1 MSSRTIDHSGR
12 DVPRNEHFSQVNG
25 ISASVEF
32 WKEVDRRGEETG
44 LGRSGVIVETLVKL
58 WNIPGAA
65 TRSVGR
71 PRKKTVKRAKK

>member
-1 MSSRTIDHSGR
+1 MSSRVIDHTGK
-12 DVPRNEHFSQVNG
+12 DVPRNEHSSQVNG

-32 WKEVDRRGEETG
+32 WREVDRRGEETG

-58 WNIPGAA
+58 WNIPEMA

-71 PRKKTVKRAKK
+71 PRKKTVKRTKK